1 MTTSFPGAIDSPTD
15 PIATNPM
22 TSPDHAGQHA
32 NANDALVAVETAIG
46 TTGTPVLARLASPAL
61 SGTPTAPTNATA
73 TDATTQIA
81 TDAFVQNALA
91 AAASVATTI
100 RSTSGAPTV
109 LSTDIVGDLAFDATA
124 TIMYGPL
131 AGTPVVGQLWI
142 YAGHST
148 AAINRL
154 SPNQALAYNDLL
166 GWNFDQD
173 LINADNLT
181 VSAAASLQLVRI
193 PLPSAITVTNILL
206 ETGGTGGVTL
216 THSYLGLYTSAG
228 TLIGQTADQSTA
240 WAIPNLYTPYTIAL
254 VGGPFVVTPLAANDF
269 VWGALYIGTAGTL
282 PKFMGFANAGI
293 TLAGTTASR
302 ARQGHYAVANT
313 ATLPSITPASIT
325 QANVQIWL
333 GIN

>member
-1 MTTSFPGAIDSPTD
+1 MSPTNFPTSIDSLTD

-148 AAINRL
+148 AAINSLR
-154 SPNQALAYNDLL
+154 PNEALRYSDLL
-166 GWNFDQD
+166 GWAFDPFI
-173 LINADNLT
+173 INTSGAT
-181 VSAAASLQLVRI
+181 PTAAARVQLVRI
-193 PLPSAITVTNILL
+193 PLPGPISVTNVLVY
-206 ETGGTGGVTL
+206 TGASGGVTL

-228 TLIGQTADQSTA
+228 TVIGQTADQSTA
-240 WAIPNLYTPYTIAL
+240 WTSNYQILTTPL
-254 VGGPFVVTPLAANDF
+254 VGGPFAVTPLAANDF
-269 VWGALYIGTAGTL
+269 VWAALYVGTAGTL
-282 PKFMGFANAGI
+282 PQFWGNGSPGNLFD
-293 TLAGTTASR
+293 TASR
-302 ARQGHYAVANT
+302 ARQGTYAVANT
-313 ATLPSITPASIT
+313 ATLPNITPASVVR
-325 QANVQIWL
+325 AGGGIWL
-333 GIN
+333 AIN